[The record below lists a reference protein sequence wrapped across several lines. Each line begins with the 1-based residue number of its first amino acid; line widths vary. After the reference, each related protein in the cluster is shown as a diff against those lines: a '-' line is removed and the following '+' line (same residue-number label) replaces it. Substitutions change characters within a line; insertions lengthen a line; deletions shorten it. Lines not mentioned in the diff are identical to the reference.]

1 MFSGDTP
8 YYHLCRKLTEWCRKL
23 NDTVRWSDHETLSF
37 KMKTYVLFIFHNQ
50 TNINRNKYIIVVVMI
65 IFQFTPIYMA
75 QNLKNAPA
83 QVLIQLH
90 HCLS

>member
-1 MFSGDTP
+1 MTHS
-8 YYHLCRKLTEWCRKL
+8 E
-23 NDTVRWSDHETLSF
+23 WSDHETLNF

-50 TNINRNKYIIVVVMI
+50 TNINRNKYIIVFIMI

-90 HCLS
+90 DCLS